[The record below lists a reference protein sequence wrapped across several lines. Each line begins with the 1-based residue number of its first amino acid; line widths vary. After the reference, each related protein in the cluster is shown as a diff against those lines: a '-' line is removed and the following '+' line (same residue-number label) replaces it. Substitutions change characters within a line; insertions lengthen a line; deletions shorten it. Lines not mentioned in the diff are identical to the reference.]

1 MALETGSIL
10 EGKVVNI
17 TNFGA
22 FVEVE
27 GETGLVHISE
37 VAESF
42 VKDIREH
49 LKEND
54 EVKVKVLGTDEKGK
68 ISLSIKQAMPPRK
81 KSARPAEVD
90 WSKKESSNGGYNSN
104 SNNNSYNNNYNN
116 SNSYGN
122 NSNGGYNNRNKNMR
136 SKPKTENFEDIMAK
150 FMKDSEERL
159 QDVKKN
165 QEPRSRRKM

>member
-49 LKEND
+49 LKEED
-54 EVKVKVLGTDEKGK
+54 IVKVKVLGTDEKGK

-81 KSARPAEVD
+81 KSARPVEVD
-90 WSKKESSNGGYNSN
+90 WSKKENTGYNK
-104 SNNNSYNNNYNN
+104 
-116 SNSYGN
+116 
-122 NSNGGYNNRNKNMR
+122 NRNMKS
-136 SKPKTENFEDIMAK
+136 SKPKTENFEDIMSR
-150 FMKDSEERL
+150 FLKDSEERL